1 MGIVCKL
8 CSAMIEGKT
17 HVHNQLSVKL
27 GLNKIY

>member
-1 MGIVCKL
+1 
-8 CSAMIEGKT
+8 MIEGKT